1 LIRAVSLGYVYII
14 AKMGLN
20 AKVIVLKIKKKPRIR
35 ALIADIY

>member
-20 AKVIVLKIKKKPRIR
+20 AKVIVLKIKKKLPNESFNC
-35 ALIADIY
+35 